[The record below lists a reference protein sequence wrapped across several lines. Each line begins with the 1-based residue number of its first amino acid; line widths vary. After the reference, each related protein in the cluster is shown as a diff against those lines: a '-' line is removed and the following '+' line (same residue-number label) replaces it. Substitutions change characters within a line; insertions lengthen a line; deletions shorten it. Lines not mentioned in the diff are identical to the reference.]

1 MCGVNGACPNPS
13 AASGSSAMTTA
24 LTVREYVPLPCVV
37 CGSSQATQRYQV
49 RDLIQARDA
58 LYWFAT
64 CDACGHGYLSPYPTD
79 EELGELYRS
88 LWSPEGL
95 QLANNV
101 GNSGFEKGLTAD
113 RLEGLRAVLG
123 DHPVRRLLDVGC
135 GLGFYL
141 RAMAEAWPDAQ
152 AQGVELVDAAA
163 SRAERPGVEV
173 LRQPWD
179 KVELPSGEF
188 DIVSLIHFLEHQTDP
203 GADIERAAALLRPGG
218 ALVVEVP
225 RLDGWGRRMF
235 GRWYWPHLPPQH
247 LQVFS
252 TKGLTRLL
260 EDRGLEVGFTR
271 SRKGYPLQACTTLV
285 LFARFT
291 FGSRSH
297 HKDNWLIR
305 LPLMLLGLSILPYF
319 FLWDL
324 IAAPILNRMGMGDIL
339 LLIARKKG
347 AS

>member
-1 MCGVNGACPNPS
+1 
-13 AASGSSAMTTA
+13 MTTA
-24 LTVREYVPLPCVV
+24 LTVREYEPLPCVV
-37 CGSSQATQRYQV
+37 CGAEKATKRYQV
-49 RDLIQARDA
+49 RDLILTRHD
-58 LYWFAT
+58 LWWFAT
-64 CDACGHGYLSPYPTD
+64 CDSCGHGFLSPHPGD
-79 EELGELYRS
+79 DELGELYRG

-101 GNSGFEKGLTAD
+101 GNSGFEKGLTAH

-141 RAMAEAWPDAQ
+141 RAMHEAWPDAK

-173 LRQPWD
+173 LRQPWES
-179 KVELPSGEF
+179 VELPAGEF
-188 DIVSLIHFLEHQTDP
+188 DIVTLIHFLEHQTDP
-203 GADIERAAALLRPGG
+203 GADIERAAALLTPGG

-225 RLDGWGRRMF
+225 RLDGWARRLF

-252 TKGLTRLL
+252 TAGLTKLL

-271 SRKGYPLQACTTLV
+271 ARKGYPLQACTTLV
-285 LFARFT
+285 LFARYT
-291 FGSRSH
+291 FGSKSPH
-297 HKDNWLIR
+297 ASNWVVR
-305 LPLMLLGLSILPYF
+305 LPLMLLGLSVLPSF

-324 IAAPILNRMGMGDIL
+324 LVAPILNRLGMGDIL
-339 LLIARKKG
+339 LLVARKR
-347 AS
+347 A